1 MTPVESSV
9 ARWLMSKLGA
19 SLGRLGCLGVLLLA
33 QALMQISFAQPLV
46 VGSKRFTESYILGEI
61 VSQAVTAAGHDRVML
76 KSGLGNTGIVLSAL
90 RSGEIDLYPEY
101 TGTIT
106 REILKTEQV
115 LSLAEINAR
124 LLPSGL
130 QAGVLLGFDNSYVL
144 AVRRD
149 VAEKLQ
155 LRSIS
160 DLAKHSELILGL
172 SHEFIGRSD
181 GWKGLANRYQLGK
194 LAPKGLDHGLAYEA
208 IRARQIDVMD
218 AYGTDSKLLR
228 DRLVVLQD
236 NLNFFPTYDALLLY
250 RSDVPTRFAS
260 TWKVLSALQNTIS
273 QQTMGEL
280 NARAEVDGQP
290 FAVVA
295 RDFLRGQGQG
305 QVQGSG
311 QVQVQGQGQGQA
323 QVQGQGSG
331 QVQVQVQGQAQGS
344 GQVQHQ
350 VQVQGTTSAT
360 GVEGNLPHAERASTR
375 QSFMHV
381 LFGPDFWR
389 LSGQHL
395 FLVLVSLLLAIAVGI
410 PSGVLIFYRPGA
422 GQIVLSVSSVIQT
435 IPSLALLAFLIS
447 LFGLIGTIPAI
458 VALFLYAL
466 LPIIQ
471 STHAGLSEISPSMRQ
486 AATALGLGARDQ
498 LWFIELPL
506 ARTVILSGIK
516 VAAVMS
522 VGTATIAAFV
532 GAGGFGERIAQGL
545 ALNDT
550 SMLLAGAIPSAG
562 LALLMQYGFFVFE
575 RRLSRRTN

>member
-1 MTPVESSV
+1 M
-9 ARWLMSKLGA
+9 LKLGA
-19 SLGRLGCLGVLLLA
+19 WLGRLGCFVVLALLLA
-33 QALMQISFAQPLV
+33 QASLAQPLV

-61 VSQAVTAAGHDRVML
+61 VSQTVTAAGYDRVAL
-76 KSGLGNTGIVLSAL
+76 KSGLGNTGILLSAL

-160 DLAKHSELILGL
+160 DLAKHPNLVLGL

-194 LAPKGLDHGLAYEA
+194 LSPKGLDHGLAYEA

-236 NLNFFPTYDALLLY
+236 DLNFFPTYDALLLY

-295 RDFLRGQGQG
+295 RDFLQQ
-305 QVQGSG
+305 
-311 QVQVQGQGQGQA
+311 
-323 QVQGQGSG
+323 
-331 QVQVQVQGQAQGS
+331 QAQGDKKEL
-344 GQVQHQ
+344 
-350 VQVQGTTSAT
+350 TTNSRGAAAS
-360 GVEGNLPHAERASTR
+360 EGGSTR

-389 LSGQHL
+389 LSAQHL
-395 FLVLVSLLLAIAVGI
+395 FLVLVSLLLAVAVGI
-410 PSGVLIFYRPGA
+410 PLGVFSFYRPGA
-422 GQIVLSVSSVIQT
+422 GQVVLSVTSVIQT

-506 ARTVILSGIK
+506 ARTMILSGIK
-516 VAAVMS
+516 VSAVLS

-545 ALNDT
+545 ALNNT

-562 LALLMQYGFFVFE
+562 LALLMQYGFYVFE
-575 RRLSRRTN
+575 RRLSRRIN